1 MRTAA
6 VTNLPF
12 KGESASGR
20 LAQLHSRQVVLPWLA
35 QPLAAADQWRG
46 TGARPLEASPS
57 DASSSWAPCA
67 VAAAV
72 RTAGSRAVA
81 SSCSCIAVLPWVDVT
96 PVRDMTESRHSAG
109 RRAGPPLCLPK
120 RCPEVP
126 AGQAPWRTVR
136 VQAEGPSPSERCC
149 SLSRKAIG
157 SLRTAHHSAERRQ
170 RARKERGYRPGLRLA
185 VSLAHCE
192 SGPHDNACGASVVP
206 RINHRDYTACHHS

>member
-1 MRTAA
+1 MFAPALPVRTAA

-35 QPLAAADQWRG
+35 QPLAAADQRRG

-57 DASSSWAPCA
+57 DASSQWAPCA

-120 RCPEVP
+120 GCPEVP

-136 VQAEGPSPSERCC
+136 VQAEGPLLAERCC
-149 SLSRKAIG
+149 SVSRNAHRLSANSS
-157 SLRTAHHSAERRQ
+157 SL
-170 RARKERGYRPGLRLA
+170 
-185 VSLAHCE
+185 
-192 SGPHDNACGASVVP
+192 CGAKTP
-206 RINHRDYTACHHS
+206 RPE